1 MHGPLQQ
8 LRSLAVTVHH
18 STVTVTV
25 TVTINGMVLVYNKYA
40 SYFSCYTWFKLQI
53 NISNTLTDVESLWE
67 TLFSIRI

>member
-1 MHGPLQQ
+1 MRGPLQQ

-18 STVTVTV
+18 STVTV

-40 SYFSCYTWFKLQI
+40 SYFSCYTWFKVQI
-53 NISNTLTDVESLWE
+53 NISNTLTDVEALWE